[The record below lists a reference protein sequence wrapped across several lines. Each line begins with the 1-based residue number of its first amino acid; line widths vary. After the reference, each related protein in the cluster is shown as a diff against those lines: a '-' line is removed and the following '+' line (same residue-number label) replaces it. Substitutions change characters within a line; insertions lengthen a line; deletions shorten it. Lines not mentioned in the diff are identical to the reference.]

1 MAFVEGAMRIR
12 ISFLHASGLAL
23 AVAATSAHAQTPDTA
38 VTLPGVVT
46 AAPVVDRSL
55 MEFERRR
62 EHGGGV
68 FITPEQLKHDI
79 GRPLADAITLH
90 IPSLVAAT
98 RMGETESPLAKYIM
112 ARSGP
117 KGGCYP
123 DIYIDGSP
131 IGAPKGAAEI
141 SIFQTTDFSA
151 IEYHTGSNVPPQFNR
166 ATNMCGV
173 LLLWRKTR

>member
-1 MAFVEGAMRIR
+1 MRLR
-12 ISFLHASGLAL
+12 ISFVHASCIAL
-23 AVAATSAHAQTPDTA
+23 AVVAANARAQTPDTA
-38 VTLPGVVT
+38 VSLPGVVT
-46 AAPVVDRSL
+46 AAPSVDRNL

-79 GRPLADAITLH
+79 GRPLAEAITLH
-90 IPSLVAAT
+90 IPGLVAVT

-112 ARSGP
+112 VRNGP

-131 IGAPKGAAEI
+131 IGAPKGATEI

-151 IEYHTGSNVPPQFNR
+151 IEYHTGANVPPQFNR
-166 ATNMCGV
+166 ASNMCGV